1 MLQLIQDIIYEVTG
15 KQGITF
21 DTDFIQD
28 LALNSFDVMN
38 IISAFEEHFDT
49 TIPTR
54 EVWHLHQVKDVIN
67 YLAQKGFTE
76 PKRWSQASLS
86 PCSTPRFPRTAATPT
101 RFCTRRLPGTAD

>member
-1 MLQLIQDIIYEVTG
+1 MLKLIQTIIYDITG
-15 KQGITF
+15 KQNVTYE
-21 DTDFIQD
+21 TDFVQD

-76 PKRWSQASLS
+76 P
-86 PCSTPRFPRTAATPT
+86 
-101 RFCTRRLPGTAD
+101 

>member
-49 TIPTR
+49 TLPTR
-54 EVWHLHQVKDVIN
+54 EVWHRHQVKDVIN

-76 PKRWSQASLS
+76 P
-86 PCSTPRFPRTAATPT
+86 
-101 RFCTRRLPGTAD
+101 